1 MILIFKGLTNLEIGI
16 KKSTI
21 MATKLIVSLILIT
34 TIKCGTYDESEFAV
48 NSITLLSDY
57 PFDTEFETM
66 KNVSFYCFAKFNC
79 SKTYCREP
87 LPQIQWLFP
96 RELREYEL
104 LYGPKAIRIEFSK
117 QTTDW
122 LNNETNFLIRSAMHI
137 NDIGFIHYGSYSCS
151 QDTLGIIAQ
160 FSVNVKGMEIHLS
173 Q

>member
-1 MILIFKGLTNLEIGI
+1 
-16 KKSTI
+16 